1 MPFTK
6 KSFYKKGDKW
16 IVDTVIKRQGV
27 RHRIYRVLGTNKDAA
42 TITANALVAN
52 IKAGRF
58 DAVKSTSQR
67 QGYATIG
74 EVAEVYRAAEN
85 FEMKPRQRGENL
97 SALRRL
103 IRTALNKPKM
113 SDDAIN
119 RLSTGILNEDLVERY
134 KANARKTW
142 LPAIYSYNRRLPD
155 EMPVAGELKGKDK
168 ELVWRRINSY
178 LIWARTVFATERMHP
193 KRGIYQK
200 TSLPDLTSFLEA
212 VGVKANERS
221 PVYLPPDD
229 DEISL
234 ILGMLPALKANEV
247 ELGYCIDNNARKLK
261 GDRVYLA
268 IIIAISTGM
277 RIGEIAAFRWDWL
290 KKISGKWYCA
300 ITTTDTFEGTKAK
313 QDRTIPMPPD
323 VIDELFEMKADSR
336 FVISGGDYYRGRLM
350 AREVAVLMRD
360 CGWKRAQC
368 CHELRAIWA
377 SDLASTEDANGN
389 TPDALTIMEAGGWN
403 DLLTARR
410 YMKKNTLPTY
420 DTSRRLKGIRKE
432 VRRVA

>member
-6 KSFYKKGDKW
+6 KQLYKKRDRW
-16 IVDTVIKRQGV
+16 IIDTRVKKDGV
-27 RHRIYRVLGTNKDAA
+27 PHRIYRVLGTNKDEA

-52 IKAGRF
+52 AKAGRF

-74 EVAEVYRAAEN
+74 EIDEVYRAAKN
-85 FEMKPRQRGENL
+85 FDLDQHQRGNNL

-103 IRTALNKPKM
+103 VRTGLGKPKM
-113 SDDAIN
+113 TDAAIL
-119 RLSTGILNEDLVERY
+119 RLSSGIFDEDFVERY
-134 KANARKTW
+134 KENARETW
-142 LPAIYSYNRRLPD
+142 LPAIYSYAPRLPD
-155 EMPVAGELKGKDK
+155 EMPIAGKLRGKDK
-168 ELVWRRINSY
+168 ELVRRRINAV
-178 LIWARTVFATERMHP
+178 LIAARSVFAVERMHP

-200 TSLPDLTSFLEA
+200 TSLPDLTSFLGA

-229 DEISL
+229 DEISA
-234 ILGMLPALKANEV
+234 ILGRLPALKANEV
-247 ELGYCIDNNARKLK
+247 DLGYCIDSHKRKLK

-277 RIGEIAAFRWDWL
+277 RGGEIAAFRWDWL

-300 ITTTDTFEGTKAK
+300 ITATDSFDGTKAK

-323 VIDELFEMKADSR
+323 VIDEIFEMKADPR
-336 FVISGGDYYRGRLM
+336 FVISGGDYYRDRLM
-350 AREVAVLMRD
+350 QREVAVLMRD
-360 CGWKRAQC
+360 CGWKRSQC
-368 CHELRAIWA
+368 LHELRKVWA
-377 SDLASTEDANGN
+377 SDLASTEDENGN

-432 VRRVA
+432 VRAAA